1 MYLKNSLLEILV
13 EALFFSV
20 DPYMRPY
27 SARLLKEG
35 DTMIGGQVARYTS
48 ISEYILCN

>member
-1 MYLKNSLLEILV
+1 MVIILFFTTEILV

-27 SARLLKEG
+27 SARILKEG
-35 DTMIGGQVARYTS
+35 DTMLGSQVGR
-48 ISEYILCN
+48 